1 MEAKIW
7 NCQKYQVVRSAKK
20 RPSAN
25 LSGRARLSAM
35 PAMLRSIRSLAL
47 PNQITAY
54 EVLLYKAEPTA
65 QVAIQKSAGYAV
77 FSSASRNVESR
88 LDLHLCLRGLQPGAH
103 AEPDAQR
110 SSDVVSPGRSVS
122 ERR

>member
-1 MEAKIW
+1 VHVEAKIW

-77 FSSASRNVESR
+77 FSRHRGTLKVDWIFTFACAAYNLVRMRN
-88 LDLHLCLRGLQPGAH
+88 LM
-103 AEPDAQR
+103 
-110 SSDVVSPGRSVS
+110 RSVVPT
-122 ERR
+122 